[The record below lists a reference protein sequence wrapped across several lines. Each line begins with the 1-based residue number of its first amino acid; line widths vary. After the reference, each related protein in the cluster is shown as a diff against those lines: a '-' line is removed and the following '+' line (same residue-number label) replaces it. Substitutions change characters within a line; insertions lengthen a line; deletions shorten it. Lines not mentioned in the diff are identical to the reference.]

1 MMIGQSATGQVELRP
16 FINYLWCSLKFF
28 PLFAI
33 IKSLWRSCEVQWCDL
48 LRLWSVQTFCQSLS
62 THNQG
67 HEIYN
72 LSEKELLYKQRI
84 SLELLEVKSILSV
97 GFKIW
102 HYLILHLGG
111 FVSNLSPLR
120 WPTGS
125 PLVSRG
131 SEAWSYMSFRSNI
144 FNNCDRDH
152 WHEHGYVV
160 GDGWVIMA
168 KLRRIFF
175 SRCFPNLNIAKG
187 TTDPRV
193 GFISQDHKSW
203 RYYNF
208 RISMK
213 R

>member
-84 SLELLEVKSILSV
+84 SLELLEVKSILSLA
-97 GFKIW
+97 FKILCTCTW
-102 HYLILHLGG
+102 QSSFKIKTLLDTPSRRFCLKSFSPQVANRISPGISRLRGVILYELQVEHFQQLW
-111 FVSNLSPLR
+111 SWSL
-120 WPTGS
+120 
-125 PLVSRG
+125 
-131 SEAWSYMSFRSNI
+131 AWSWLCCWRWLSN
-144 FNNCDRDH
+144 
-152 WHEHGYVV
+152 HGETSE
-160 GDGWVIMA
+160 D
-168 KLRRIFF
+168 LF
-175 SRCFPNLNIAKG
+175 
-187 TTDPRV
+187 
-193 GFISQDHKSW
+193 Q
-203 RYYNF
+203 
-208 RISMK
+208 
-213 R
+213 

>member
-97 GFKIW
+97 AFKFLALALGTTWYSISEVLSQIFLTSGGQQDLPWYLEAQRRDLIW
-102 HYLILHLGG
+102 ASGRTFSTIVITING
-111 FVSNLSPLR
+111 
-120 WPTGS
+120 
-125 PLVSRG
+125 
-131 SEAWSYMSFRSNI
+131 M
-144 FNNCDRDH
+144 
-152 WHEHGYVV
+152 
-160 GDGWVIMA
+160 IMA
-168 KLRRIFF
+168 ML
-175 SRCFPNLNIAKG
+175 LEMAE
-187 TTDPRV
+187 
-193 GFISQDHKSW
+193 
-203 RYYNF
+203 
-208 RISMK
+208 
-213 R
+213 